1 MREIRFRF
9 WDAKE
14 GKWLG
19 KDSSYWKEL
28 TFEDCRNK
36 LIASMRQGNIVA
48 EQYTGLKDKNGKE
61 IYEGD
66 VLKVRLPEEGPKN
79 QNFVGYGCGG
89 WKEDQHHGGHS
100 YEYKD
105 VIVRYDSDDAMF
117 KTYDYQKKTEPLAF
131 LNLTVCEIVG
141 NIHENP
147 ELLDADNDVLNMEGK
162 A

>member
-66 VLKVRLPEEGPKN
+66 IITEKYRGFPDGKFCRKGPAMIIDWWVVEYNEKRAGFLPFCDCDDNGEYLYEEHIPKKHLE
-79 QNFVGYGCGG
+79 V
-89 WKEDQHHGGHS
+89 E
-100 YEYKD
+100 
-105 VIVRYDSDDAMF
+105 V
-117 KTYDYQKKTEPLAF
+117 
-131 LNLTVCEIVG
+131 VG

-147 ELLDADNDVLNMEGK
+147 ELLGGEE
-162 A
+162 